1 MRRSESA
8 PRACGSRRC
17 AERAGVPLV
26 RNPLLLLASPRQLTE
41 SRHDDRASAAEPRA
55 SRSFLIAP
63 PASPGVRRSQFAPR
77 ARGRRRRVERA
88 DAPLVL
94 SPLLLLALPRQLTES
109 RHDDRASAA
118 EPRAS
123 RRSRSLRQLH
133 RACVDRNPRLVRA
146 AVAAA
151 PSAPVSLSC
160 SARCC
165 SLRHRAGS
173 PRADT
178 TTERAPPSR
187 ERVVVPDRAAGFAE
201 RASISIRASR
211 VRPPP
216 PRRARRCS
224 SRAQLAAAPCVTAP
238 AHREPTRRPRE
249 RRRAASESS
258 FLVGPP
264 LLRPSAADSAVGERV
279 ALHTTANFVDVTAS
293 YAAAAPPIAAPSL
306 LSRHDDGERAPS
318 REHFV
323 VATERRW
330 LLPACAGL
338 VVGKR
343 HQAPRSTSMS
353 TARLCPRQ
361 ASERFDESSGRA
373 RRSHR
378 GRTRS

>member
-1 MRRSESA
+1 MSSPKARETIPTSGGNLPPHCNGKSA
-8 PRACGSRRC
+8 
-17 AERAGVPLV
+17 
-26 RNPLLLLASPRQLTE
+26 
-41 SRHDDRASAAEPRA
+41 
-55 SRSFLIAP
+55 
-63 PASPGVRRSQFAPR
+63 
-77 ARGRRRRVERA
+77 
-88 DAPLVL
+88 
-94 SPLLLLALPRQLTES
+94 TES

-123 RRSRSLRQLH
+123 RRSRSRRRLR
-133 RACVDRNPRLVRA
+133 RACVDLNPRLARA
-146 AVAAA
+146 AAAA
-151 PSAPVSLSC
+151 ASSAPMLLSC

-165 SLRHRAGS
+165 
-173 PRADT
+173 
-178 TTERAPPSR
+178 
-187 ERVVVPDRAAGFAE
+187 FF
-201 RASISIRASR
+201 
-211 VRPPP
+211 
-216 PRRARRCS
+216 
-224 SRAQLAAAPCVTAP
+224 CVTAP

-249 RRRAASESS
+249 RRRAASEPS
-258 FLVGPP
+258 FLIGPP
-264 LLRPSAADSAVGERV
+264 LLRPSAADRAVGERV

>member
-1 MRRSESA
+1 MFLSCATRFCSLRHRASSPRADTTTVRAPPSRERVAVPDRAAGFAGRASISIRASRARPPPPRRARRCSSRAQPAAAPCITAPAHREPTRRPRERRRAASESSFPIAPPASPSVRRSQSA
-8 PRACGSRRC
+8 PRARGSRRR

-26 RNPLLLLASPRQLTE
+26 LSPLLFLASPR
-41 SRHDDRASAAEPRA
+41 R
-55 SRSFLIAP
+55 
-63 PASPGVRRSQFAPR
+63 
-77 ARGRRRRVERA
+77 
-88 DAPLVL
+88 
-94 SPLLLLALPRQLTES
+94 LTES

-123 RRSRSLRQLH
+123 RRSRSRRRLR
-133 RACVDRNPRLVRA
+133 RACVDLNPRLARA
-146 AVAAA
+146 AAAA
-151 PSAPVSLSC
+151 ASSAPMLLSC

-165 SLRHRAGS
+165 S
-173 PRADT
+173 
-178 TTERAPPSR
+178 
-187 ERVVVPDRAAGFAE
+187 F
-201 RASISIRASR
+201 
-211 VRPPP
+211 
-216 PRRARRCS
+216 
-224 SRAQLAAAPCVTAP
+224 CVTAP

-378 GRTRS
+378 SRTRS